1 MILIIEF
8 IKLSKND
15 IITYIIFF
23 FFVEI
28 RKMLERLLTF
38 LLNWYRLHCQKTLNG
53 NEIVGPYT
61 LVKYF
66 CVETVRGD
74 EYFVVKRKQLAMQS
88 KFLDDCKVMGA
99 TEAAKIMDATLAKIL
114 YDHYGPK
121 FIKDDNLR

>member
-1 MILIIEF
+1 
-8 IKLSKND
+8 
-15 IITYIIFF
+15 
-23 FFVEI
+23 
-28 RKMLERLLTF
+28 MLERLLTF
-38 LLNWYRLHCQKTLNG
+38 LLNWYRLHCQKTLN
-53 NEIVGPYT
+53 
-61 LVKYF
+61 
-66 CVETVRGD
+66 